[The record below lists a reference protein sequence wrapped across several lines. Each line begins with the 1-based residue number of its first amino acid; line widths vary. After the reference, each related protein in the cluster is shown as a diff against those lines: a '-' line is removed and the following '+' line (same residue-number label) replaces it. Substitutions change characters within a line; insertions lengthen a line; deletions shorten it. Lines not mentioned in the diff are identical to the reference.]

1 MANKT
6 RKTVMGA
13 AFVLIATMVIA
24 ATPAQNRPSD
34 FSFRSIDGE
43 TVTSDSLRGQV
54 VVLAFGAAWLP
65 LSKNQREG
73 VKKLADDYA
82 GRGVAVYWVSTDSD
96 STKSRNYASDDQLR
110 ALARKYKI
118 TVLRDPDGGVSKRLG
133 VDQLPTVLI
142 IDKQGNISGGPI
154 GGLDPNANLT
164 AQLSER
170 LKKVL

>member
-1 MANKT
+1 MVNKT
-6 RKTVMGA
+6 RKTAIGA
-13 AFVLIATMVIA
+13 AFILIATMVIA

-43 TVTSDSLRGQV
+43 SVTADSLRGQV
-54 VVLAFGAAWLP
+54 VVLAIGAAWLP
-65 LSKNQREG
+65 LSKNQLEG

-96 STKSRNYASDDQLR
+96 SPKSKNFASEDQLR
-110 ALARKYKI
+110 ALGRKYKV
-118 TVLRDPDGGVSKRLG
+118 TVLRDPDGVVSKKFG
-133 VDQLPTVLI
+133 VNQLPTVVI

>member
-1 MANKT
+1 MVNKT
-6 RKTVMGA
+6 RKTAIGA
-13 AFVLIATMVIA
+13 ALVLVATMVIA
-24 ATPAQNRPSD
+24 ARPVQNRPSD

-43 TVTSDSLRGQV
+43 SVTSDSLRGQV
-54 VVLAFGAAWLP
+54 VVLAIGAAWLP
-65 LSKNQREG
+65 LSKNQLEG

-96 STKSRNYASDDQLR
+96 SPKSKNFASEEQLR
-110 ALARKYKI
+110 ALGRKYKV
-118 TVLRDPDGGVSKRLG
+118 TVLRDPDGVVSKKFG
-133 VDQLPTVLI
+133 VNQLPTVVI

>member
-1 MANKT
+1 
-6 RKTVMGA
+6 
-13 AFVLIATMVIA
+13 MVIA
-24 ATPAQNRPSD
+24 ARPAQNRPSD

-43 TVTSDSLRGQV
+43 SVTSDSLRGQV
-54 VVLAFGAAWLP
+54 VVLAIGAAWLP
-65 LSKNQREG
+65 LSKNQLEG

-96 STKSRNYASDDQLR
+96 SPKSKNFASEEQLR
-110 ALARKYKI
+110 ALGRKYKV
-118 TVLRDPDGGVSKRLG
+118 TVLRDPDGVVSKKFG
-133 VDQLPTVLI
+133 VNQLPTVVI
-142 IDKQGNISGGPI
+142 IDKQGNISGEPI

>member
-1 MANKT
+1 MVNKT
-6 RKTVMGA
+6 RKTAIGA
-13 AFVLIATMVIA
+13 ALILVATMVIA
-24 ATPAQNRPSD
+24 ARPAQKRPSD

-43 TVTSDSLRGQV
+43 SVTSDSLRGQV
-54 VVLAFGAAWLP
+54 VVLAIGAAWLP
-65 LSKNQREG
+65 LSKNQLEG

-96 STKSRNYASDDQLR
+96 SPKSKNFASEEQLR
-110 ALARKYKI
+110 ALGRKYKV
-118 TVLRDPDGGVSKRLG
+118 TVLRDPDGVVSKKFG
-133 VDQLPTVLI
+133 VNQLPTVVI
-142 IDKQGNISGGPI
+142 IDKQGNISGEPI

>member
-1 MANKT
+1 MVNKT
-6 RKTVMGA
+6 HKTAIGA
-13 AFVLIATMVIA
+13 ALILVATMVIA

-43 TVTSDSLRGQV
+43 SVTSDSLRGQV
-54 VVLAFGAAWLP
+54 VVLAIGAAWLP
-65 LSKNQREG
+65 LSKNQLEG

-96 STKSRNYASDDQLR
+96 SPKSKNFASEEQLR
-110 ALARKYKI
+110 ALGRKYKV
-118 TVLRDPDGGVSKRLG
+118 TVLRDPDGVVSKKFG
-133 VDQLPTVLI
+133 VNQLPTVVI

-170 LKKVL
+170 LKKIL